1 MAKKAL
7 MGVSNFRGSNRKKRK
22 GRHAKSP
29 NKSFKRSFKKYIG
42 QGRV

>member
-7 MGVSNFRGSNRKKRK
+7 MGVSNFRGSKRVKRK

-29 NKSFKRSFKKYIG
+29 NKSFKRSFKEYIG

>member
-1 MAKKAL
+1 MAKKL
-7 MGVSNFRGSNRKKRK
+7 KNLFGYEHIKKPRKKRK

-29 NKSFKRSFKKYIG
+29 NKSFTRKKNRG